1 MKHLFVAARA
11 RHRIERA
18 GRWLQGRKD
27 AVLLGPSREALR
39 GLLFGA
45 GHVATFGFV
54 STTLARTAFALAL
67 PQLARSGRVPASR
80 AALQAVVARV
90 VFRKA
95 AAGALG
101 VLQTLADRPGLARAL
116 LRTFDDLGMAGVT
129 DPGPELRELYAEYIL
144 ELERDGLADRGIVY
158 AAALEGAG
166 AAAGPTLAFD
176 VPTATV
182 LERRLLSAL
191 IAAAPE
197 ALVLRAAEDA
207 WVREAPATD
216 LSREPAPDATM
227 GDALF
232 SDAHAPFPVRVL
244 SAPGE
249 SRECVELMRA
259 LLAKAES
266 GVPFDRMGILL
277 RTPQVYRPHLEEA
290 FRRTGVPFYLAR
302 GARRPSPAGRAF
314 LALLSCA
321 KEDLSASRFG
331 EYLSV
336 GEVPDATPEGAPPP
350 AEVRFLPVEDEFLDE
365 TEAAPDEERAVE
377 EPDAVPVEAGTLRTP
392 RLWERLIVD
401 AAVIGGSGRWE
412 RRLEGLRSSL
422 TLSAKAA
429 DEESRERYER
439 DLRALAGLRRFALPL
454 LADLEALPKQATWGE
469 WTARL
474 AALATRS
481 LRRPDPVLRVLAELA
496 PMGAVGPIEI
506 HEVYMVLEPRL
517 QDVAVPPPRDRFGAV
532 FVGSIEDAA
541 GLSFDTVFV
550 PGLAEKMFPQRI
562 TEDPLLLD
570 AARRT
575 IGPSLDTNETRADAE
590 RALLRL
596 AVSAADAEVILSYPR
611 LDVDGARPRTPSFYA
626 LEVVRAAR
634 GTLLGFDELSRAAE
648 EGTHARLGWPAPQDP
663 LAAIDE
669 AEHDLSMLERL
680 LSTKEDDSVGLA
692 RYLLS
697 QNPHLGRALRVRAQ
711 RWSLRKWTPADGLVE
726 PGAGGKAALLPHAI
740 TARSY
745 SPTALQNF
753 AACPYRFY
761 LQAVLRLAPRQE
773 LAPIEELDPM
783 ERGSLVHEAQFR
795 LLLRLREEGMLPLA
809 EAAQERAFQMLEDV
823 VREVAASYEEELVPA
838 IERVWQDGLLGIR
851 ADLREWLRRTVRDHE
866 YTPAFFELS
875 FGLRDRGDA
884 RDPLSR
890 DEDVKIPSG
899 LRLRG
904 SIDLVERRKDGALRA
919 TDHKTG
925 KVRAAHG
932 DVIKGGDVLQPVF
945 YALVLEALMPGTKV
959 SGGRLYYCTHQAGF
973 EAVDMPLDQRAR
985 DAAQVVT
992 DTVRAALDTGFLP
1005 AAPADGACTYC
1016 DYRGIC
1022 GPYEELRVKKKAQ
1035 TPLNPLKKLR
1045 SQA

>member
-67 PQLARSGRVPASR
+67 PQLARTGRVPASR

-197 ALVLRAAEDA
+197 ALVLRAAEDV
-207 WVREAPATD
+207 WVREAPAAD
-216 LSREPAPDATM
+216 LSREPAPDATTR
-227 GDALF
+227 GALF

-365 TEAAPDEERAVE
+365 TEAAPEEERAVE